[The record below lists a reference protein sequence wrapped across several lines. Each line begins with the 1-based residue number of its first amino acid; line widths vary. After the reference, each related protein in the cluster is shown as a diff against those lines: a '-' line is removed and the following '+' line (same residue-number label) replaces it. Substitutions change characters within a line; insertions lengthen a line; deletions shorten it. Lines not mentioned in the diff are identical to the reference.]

1 MTILLKMAWPNTVRT
16 LHKLAKAAE
25 SCAENMGK
33 KTIFGKDKFHKPHVY
48 FLYELELTIQA
59 MMEDGRVRLLILF
72 LLQSSFFLQKFPK
85 VLFSLQSNTE
95 MVPSWEWENHEPS
108 YLFRCNHLDFKDF
121 WNIKPTQRSQLQ
133 RINPII
139 SCE

>member
-59 MMEDGRVRLLILF
+59 MMEDGRVNYMLKPAIKILC
-72 LLQSSFFLQKFPK
+72 LQTSSASMRGPPS
-85 VLFSLQSNTE
+85 SL
-95 MVPSWEWENHEPS
+95 
-108 YLFRCNHLDFKDF
+108 
-121 WNIKPTQRSQLQ
+121 
-133 RINPII
+133 
-139 SCE
+139 